1 MGAAPAGFE
10 ASGPGAYLE
19 GEQVSRAA
27 GVEAEPGELAG
38 RAAARDAA
46 GNDRAGGPV
55 VDAGPAAGD
64 ATDAAHRRAP

>member
-27 GVEAEPGELAG
+27 GVEAEPGELAD

-46 GNDRAGGPV
+46 GNDRAGELA
-55 VDAGPAAGD
+55 DRAAAGD
-64 ATDAAHRRAP
+64 ATGAAHRRAP